1 MFFKNE
7 AKSTS
12 LLLAKCLY
20 AFLNLKKKVND
31 FLKALADQT
40 RPWLFFPVMND
51 KQYVNIPLEPL
62 ALNSNQESRKHEP

>member
-1 MFFKNE
+1 M
-7 AKSTS
+7 S

-20 AFLNLKKKVND
+20 AFFLICKKKKVND

-51 KQYVNIPLEPL
+51 KQYVNIPLRATCSEFK
-62 ALNSNQESRKHEP
+62 SRK